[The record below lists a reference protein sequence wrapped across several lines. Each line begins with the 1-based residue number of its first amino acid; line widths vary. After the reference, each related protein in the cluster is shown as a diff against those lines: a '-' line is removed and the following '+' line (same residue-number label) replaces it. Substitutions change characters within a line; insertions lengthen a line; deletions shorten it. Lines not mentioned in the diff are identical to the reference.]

1 MCASPHTCSRSHAR
15 LQLAVPQRDKGED
28 EDDDDDDDDPQDN
41 SGRRTKHRS
50 VPKSFWPGQ
59 VWAQSAPQ
67 MTGEGKALA
76 AGEKLA
82 AHHLLGWQGFDI
94 QPEELVR

>member
-1 MCASPHTCSRSHAR
+1 MAMMRS
-15 LQLAVPQRDKGED
+15 
-28 EDDDDDDDDPQDN
+28 
-41 SGRRTKHRS
+41 RRTAACPTKHGS
-50 VPKSFWPGQ
+50 VPKSLWRDQ